1 MGQMSSS
8 CICILSYKISKSKR
22 VMDKLRNCFSYK
34 AQGITFNL
42 GWHIYSMDLSNI
54 KVDFL
59 SRRQWFR
66 FRGSFL
72 KAKIPT
78 DIIYR
83 TSQTLSTSIKT
94 FNSFSQP
101 CFSQNKMAST
111 SQRTGKSFV
120 TPIFEQFTFDT
131 VKLCIYVMS

>member
-83 TSQTLSTSIKT
+83 TSQTYSTSIKT
-94 FNSFSQP
+94 LKSFSQP
-101 CFSQNKMAST
+101 CFRRIKWLPHP
-111 SQRTGKSFV
+111 K
-120 TPIFEQFTFDT
+120 EL
-131 VKLCIYVMS
+131 VKVLSHQSLSSLPLIQLNYAYM